1 MGASVAAPK
10 RPGPSRRGRGDGG
23 LVIVMTSLLLLPLL
37 TFAAYGIDLASWHS
51 RIGQLQRSAD
61 AAALAG
67 TVWMPNLVK
76 AKAVAADSLARNHI
90 VHGVDDVTVAIQEGA
105 TPNSLRVTIT
115 DHDAPQ
121 YFSALVRRDQVLS
134 RMAEAEYYLPLPLG
148 SPLNYFGGDAT
159 KTSLSDTTTITV
171 GWPNPYDSLA
181 RPPAGPFGCNV
192 GTASTQGLGRWS
204 SATSYSATGFS
215 GTTRCTWAPVT
226 ATTSPSPSTQMPTN
240 VPCNRLQTP
249 TGSLGRWNSGVL
261 GLLPTYSAGNRHTGT
276 VATGNRQCTWSVA
289 GTQPPDS
296 ATRAPTNA
304 PCNVNGDVLGGSW
317 HVVVVPVHL
326 ALALVDGPACHWTA
340 SVTATVTSHPNP
352 IAADRSPG
360 FWAQVEGPGTV
371 AAYGD
376 AYSTLCATAL
386 SCATPQS
393 AQWRDSG
400 YWYVVQVPDSGETP
414 FTISV
419 FDAAF
424 RREGVITGQTGDY
437 NLGAASTTTNP
448 DFVTEYRVYRQTNPL
463 DVTERVPVSAASQPN
478 QLDGSCWWALTGE
491 DAFDMR
497 WRPLCTITPEPG
509 SRYLVNVRTRDTG
522 IAHGAGLNGY
532 ALQAV
537 ATGLVQPRLYAHAD
551 MGMFNNGS
559 GTFYLAEVAPHFA
572 GKVLA
577 LDLWDPG
584 DVASGT
590 GTIYPKMPSLVLP
603 RPVRDAPAT
612 CTYTASPDPNVSHT
626 TTAAWGSTGLS
637 FTAPRA
643 SDSATRCAI
652 NTAPSGTAQR
662 FNDEW
667 LHIRIQIPADYTCTE
682 GLNPETQPGSCW
694 WGIEHAFS
702 SQPYDVTTWKARI
715 EGNPVHLTG

>member
-1 MGASVAAPK
+1 MGARVEPRVRPVSVC
-10 RPGPSRRGRGDGG
+10 RGRGDRG

-37 TFAAYGIDLASWHS
+37 TFTAYGIDLASWYS
-51 RIGQLQRSAD
+51 RIGHLQRSAD

-76 AKAVAADSLARNHI
+76 AQSVAADALARNDL
-90 VHGVDDVTVAIQEGA
+90 VHGQDDVTVTIQEGA
-105 TPNSLRVTIT
+105 TPNSLRVTVT
-115 DHDAPQ
+115 DNSATQ
-121 YFSALVRRDQVLS
+121 FFSGLVRNNQTLTRT
-134 RMAEAEYYLPLPLG
+134 AEAEYYLPLPLG

-159 KTSLSDTTTITV
+159 KTSLPDTTTITV
-171 GWPNPYDSLA
+171 DWPNPYNDLS

-192 GTASTQGLGRWS
+192 GTTSAQGLGRWS
-204 SATSYSATGFS
+204 SSTSYSATGFS
-215 GTTRCTWAPVT
+215 GSTRCSWAPVS
-226 ATTSPSPSTQMPTN
+226 ASTSPSPSTQIPTN

-249 TGSLGRWNSGVL
+249 SGSLGRWNSGIL
-261 GLLPTYSAGNRHTGT
+261 GALPTYSAGNRHTGT
-276 VATGNRQCTWSVA
+276 VASGNRQCIWSVA
-289 GTQPPDS
+289 GSQPPDA

-304 PCNVNGDVLGGSW
+304 PCNVTGDVLAGSW
-317 HVVVVPVHL
+317 NLVVVPLFLPV
-326 ALALVDGPACHWTA
+326 ALVAGPACQWTA
-340 SVTATVTSHPNP
+340 AITTTVTSNPNP

-376 AYSTLCATAL
+376 AFSTLCTTAL
-386 SCATPQS
+386 SCNAPQNV
-393 AQWRDSG
+393 QWRSSG
-400 YWYVVQVPDSGETP
+400 YWYVVQVPSSGPSP

-424 RREGVITGQTGDY
+424 RRDGSITTNTGDF
-437 NLGAASTTTNP
+437 NLGVASTSINP
-448 DFVTEYRVYRQTNPL
+448 DFVTEYRVFEQTNPL
-463 DVTERVPVSAASQPN
+463 DVTQRVPVGAAPQPD
-478 QLDGSCWWALTGE
+478 QLDDSCWWAVTGE
-491 DAFDMR
+491 DSFDLQ
-497 WRPLCTITPEPG
+497 WRPLCTIVPDPG
-509 SRYLVNVRTRDTG
+509 SRYLVNVRTYDSGMAR
-522 IAHGAGLNGY
+522 GAGLNGY
-532 ALQAV
+532 AVQAV
-537 ATGLVQPRLYAHAD
+537 ATGQEQPRLYAHAD

-577 LDLWDPG
+577 IDLWDPG

-590 GTIYPKMPSLVLP
+590 GTIYPKMPSLALP
-603 RPVRDAPAT
+603 RPVGDAPAT

-626 TTAAWGSTGLS
+626 TTGAWGNTGASIATPL
-637 FTAPRA
+637 P
-643 SDSATRCAI
+643 SDSLTRCAI
-652 NTAPSGTAQR
+652 NTATSGTARR

-667 LHIRIQIPADYTCTE
+667 LRIRIQIPASYSCTV
-682 GLNPETQPGSCW
+682 GLNPETTPGSCW